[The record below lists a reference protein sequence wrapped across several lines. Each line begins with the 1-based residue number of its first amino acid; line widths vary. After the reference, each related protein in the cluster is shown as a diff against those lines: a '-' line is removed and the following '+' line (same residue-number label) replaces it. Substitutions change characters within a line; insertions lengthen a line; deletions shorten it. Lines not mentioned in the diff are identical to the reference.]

1 MSGSPLLSYITKLH
15 LKFFYQVISLLS
27 RHLWPIWIYGVMW
40 WSLTGYTVTS
50 ITLTGKKVTGNTISC
65 HIFILKFINKTG
77 LMKFIYKTGVIGI
90 YSISVLY
97 LITGVD
103 IYLLNPT
110 TDNTIK
116 FVNVVRSNK
125 EWRAAWGCNWEP
137 LKHTPLRFITL
148 PFPLDPPQR
157 GLRRLI
163 DYCWPL
169 A

>member
-1 MSGSPLLSYITKLH
+1 M
-15 LKFFYQVISLLS
+15 
-27 RHLWPIWIYGVMW
+27 
-40 WSLTGYTVTS
+40 TS
-50 ITLTGKKVTGNTISC
+50 ITLTGNKVTGNTISF

-125 EWRAAWGCNWEP
+125 EWRAA
-137 LKHTPLRFITL
+137 
-148 PFPLDPPQR
+148 
-157 GLRRLI
+157 
-163 DYCWPL
+163 
-169 A
+169 